1 MAVSHELI
9 ATARRLANLNVRR
22 PRQADLKRAVSTA
35 YYAMFHTLAR
45 DCADRFIGTGQTRST
60 AAWRQVYRAL
70 EHGFAKQSCSQVTK
84 LGFPSNIAHCADT
97 FARLQDSRH
106 RADYDPHAQF
116 NRAEVLL
123 MISEA
128 DRAIRVLNHVSLSD
142 RKAFA
147 ALVLLKNRRR

>member
-1 MAVSHELI
+1 VDLPLPFSPLLFPEGGLCNRGRI
-9 ATARRLANLNVRR
+9 GRGRLN
-22 PRQADLKRAVSTA
+22 A
-35 YYAMFHTLAR
+35 YA
-45 DCADRFIGTGQTRST
+45 
-60 AAWRQVYRAL
+60 
-70 EHGFAKQSCSQVTK
+70 CSQVTK
-84 LGFPSNIAHCADT
+84 LGFPSNIAHFADT